1 MVALLWPKGEL
12 ISKWQQS
19 LPRTERRTLLR
30 LVAPS
35 EAGLFGSAA
44 LHCGATA
51 LAPSRAKGR
60 LIFCTVDGLTP
71 NCLAI
76 TRTPERPGFANAS
89 RIRFSSVGAIGGR
102 PRRLPSLRAR
112 ASPAIDKLCRD
123 AARRE
128 FDMVMAWS
136 VDRLGRSLQD
146 LVGFLSELHALKIDL
161 FLRQTGQAS
170 NRPRPHDRPAP
181 AKGGDRPPRQMGKGQ
196 PLHTIGSNPR
206 ADRARDGINRTR
218 NPMTTEEE
226 AAREYRRAQT
236 QKLLDLFRGAHG
248 RPAKTVEELEAW
260 LGSPEGKAALAYDQ
274 TPDGKIIP

>member
-1 MVALLWPKGEL
+1 
-12 ISKWQQS
+12 
-19 LPRTERRTLLR
+19 
-30 LVAPS
+30 
-35 EAGLFGSAA
+35 
-44 LHCGATA
+44 
-51 LAPSRAKGR
+51 
-60 LIFCTVDGLTP
+60 
-71 NCLAI
+71 
-76 TRTPERPGFANAS
+76 
-89 RIRFSSVGAIGGR
+89 
-102 PRRLPSLRAR
+102 
-112 ASPAIDKLCRD
+112 
-123 AARRE
+123 
-128 FDMVMAWS
+128 MVMAWS